1 MRTSTSWRPNELN
14 CGRRGRPAGF
24 RHRCPDRLS
33 PWRRGRRNANPVART
48 RDGLSSQGG
57 GRVRLSAQ
65 ACVCTRPGPVH
76 VLLTVECLRLDRRS
90 ALRAGSLLRSL
101 REGGRTLEVRDVLQ
115 AGIYLEAGAT
125 LITRNLGHYS
135 RVPGLKVLA
144 PAQAAEQLSERCWQ
158 ASAVGLRPAGRHRS
172 RAGGHCPRRHEARVL
187 VRRRR
192 YGQSMRCAS
201 CWGSSSIRLLLWV
214 SR

>member
-1 MRTSTSWRPNELN
+1 VVDVADRPVSDTDVLIDYLRGAADGATLIRSL
-14 CGRRGRPAGF
+14 GREMAY
-24 RHRCPDRLS
+24 
-33 PWRRGRRNANPVART
+33 
-48 RDGLSSQGG
+48 
-57 GRVRLSAQ
+57 RVRAVAAFDLALRR
-65 ACVCTRPGPVH
+65 AYARDPGPVH

-144 PAQAAEQLSERCWQ
+144 PAQLLS
-158 ASAVGLRPAGRHRS
+158 S
-172 RAGGHCPRRHEARVL
+172 
-187 VRRRR
+187 
-192 YGQSMRCAS
+192 
-201 CWGSSSIRLLLWV
+201 
-214 SR
+214 